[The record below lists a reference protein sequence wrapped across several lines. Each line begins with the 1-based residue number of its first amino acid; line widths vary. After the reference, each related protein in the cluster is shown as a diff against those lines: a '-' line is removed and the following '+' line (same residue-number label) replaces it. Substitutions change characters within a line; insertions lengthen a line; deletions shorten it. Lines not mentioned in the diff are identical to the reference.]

1 MRSVRFTVV
10 LVCIVLWRLAGA
22 AIASANAPENIAG
35 SPESFLLLEW
45 PELKN
50 APAPFWLKEGVRR
63 TYEFSSMP
71 VAGAN
76 ELWEDSSERHAAPR
90 ELSDSAGRDYTEV
103 SVVGLDRSGVAVE
116 IRDLGSATL
125 NAPLRPVGLGAV
137 VGAPGMLKE
146 WWINPDALAAIP
158 DGRKGA
164 VEVRRMPYAARGI
177 TYNAVRFGF
186 DAQGETHAL
195 VYDLKSGILVYK
207 GVVGER
213 RLPLRGASDDRTATA
228 GQPER
233 APVKALVRSM
243 LVEYREMSFPWTHDL
258 PPSWTEEFQSATFAG
273 SITAALPGTTSLP
286 FQTSSVMTVTARG
299 RRWFLYRT
307 QDTTAALSEIPPGV
321 AMRDG
326 DRISGIAQVGG
337 LWIPPMG
344 FTRLRQ
350 GQTIDTAPVTGAKIT
365 VAAVDDAFVTFREQA
380 AGYSADYWY
389 NRTSGALSH
398 IRFVDRTA
406 GQIVDQKRTH

>member
-1 MRSVRFTVV
+1 MRSVRFTVF
-10 LVCIVLWRLAGA
+10 LVCVVLWRLAGA

-35 SPESFLLLEW
+35 SPDSFLLIEW

-50 APAPFWLKEGVRR
+50 APAPFWLKEGVRL
-63 TYEFSSMP
+63 TYESSSMP
-71 VAGAN
+71 VAGEN

-103 SVVGLDRSGVAVE
+103 SVVGIDRAGVAVE
-116 IRDLGSATL
+116 IRDLDSATL

-137 VGAPGMLKE
+137 VGAPGMLAE
-146 WWINPDALAAIP
+146 WWINPDSLAAIP

-164 VEVRRMPYAARGI
+164 IEVRRIPYAARGI
-177 TYNAVRFGF
+177 TYNAIRFSF
-186 DAQGETHAL
+186 AAQGAQHAL
-195 VYDLKSGILVYK
+195 IYDLKSGILVYK
-207 GVVGER
+207 GNVAER
-213 RLPLRGASDDRTATA
+213 RLPVQGSSDAV
-228 GQPER
+228 P
-233 APVKALVRSM
+233 APVKMLARSM

-273 SITAALPGTTSLP
+273 SITAAFPGTTSLP

-350 GQTIDTAPVTGAKIT
+350 GQTIDTAPVTGAKII

-398 IRFVDRTA
+398 IRFVDKTA
-406 GQIVDQKRTH
+406 GQVVDQKRTH

>member
-1 MRSVRFTVV
+1 MRSVRFTVF
-10 LVCIVLWRLAGA
+10 LVCIALWRLAGA
-22 AIASANAPENIAG
+22 ADASENAPE
-35 SPESFLLLEW
+35 SVLLLEW
-45 PELKN
+45 PVLKN
-50 APAPFWLKEGVRR
+50 AAAPFWLKEGVRL
-63 TYEFSSMP
+63 TYESASTP
-71 VAGAN
+71 VAGAD
-76 ELWEDSSERHAAPR
+76 ELWEESSERRSAPR
-90 ELSDSAGRDYTEV
+90 ELPDSVGRDYTEV
-103 SVVGLDRSGVAVE
+103 SVVGIDRAGVAVE

-137 VGAPGMLKE
+137 VGAPGMLDE

-186 DAQGETHAL
+186 DAQGEQHAL
-195 VYDLKSGILVYK
+195 VYDLKSGILVYR

-213 RLPLRGASDDRTATA
+213 RLPLRGASDDRTASA

-243 LVEYREMSFPWTHDL
+243 LVEYREMSFPWTYDL
-258 PPSWTEEFQSATFAG
+258 PPSWTEEFHSATFAG

-326 DRISGIAQVGG
+326 ERISGIAQVGG

-380 AGYSADYWY
+380 GGYSADYWY
-389 NRTSGALSH
+389 DRTSGALSH
-398 IRFVDRTA
+398 VRFVDRTA
-406 GQIVDQKRTH
+406 GQVVDQKRTH

>member
-1 MRSVRFTVV
+1 MRSVRFTVF

-50 APAPFWLKEGVRR
+50 APAPFWLKEGVRL
-63 TYEFSSMP
+63 TYESSSMP
-71 VAGAN
+71 VAGEN

-103 SVVGLDRSGVAVE
+103 SVVGIDRAGVAVE
-116 IRDLGSATL
+116 IRDLDSATL

-137 VGAPGMLKE
+137 VGAPGMLAE
-146 WWINPDALAAIP
+146 WWINPDSLAAIP

-164 VEVRRMPYAARGI
+164 IEVRRIPYAARGI
-177 TYNAVRFGF
+177 TYNAIRFSF
-186 DAQGETHAL
+186 AAQGAQHAL
-195 VYDLKSGILVYK
+195 IYDLKSGILVYK
-207 GVVGER
+207 GNVAER
-213 RLPLRGASDDRTATA
+213 RLPVQGSSDAV
-228 GQPER
+228 P
-233 APVKALVRSM
+233 APVKMLARSM

-398 IRFVDRTA
+398 VRFVDKTA

>member
-1 MRSVRFTVV
+1 MRSVRFTVF
-10 LVCIVLWRLAGA
+10 LVCIALWRLAGA
-22 AIASANAPENIAG
+22 ADASENAPE
-35 SPESFLLLEW
+35 SVLLLEW

-50 APAPFWLKEGVRR
+50 AAAPFWLKEGVRL
-63 TYEFSSMP
+63 TYESASTP
-71 VAGAN
+71 VAGAE
-76 ELWEDSSERHAAPR
+76 ELWEESSERRSAPR
-90 ELSDSAGRDYTEV
+90 ELPDSVGRDYTEV
-103 SVVGLDRSGVAVE
+103 SVVGIDRCGVAVE

-125 NAPLRPVGLGAV
+125 NAPLRPVSLGAV
-137 VGAPGMLKE
+137 VGAPGMLDE

-195 VYDLKSGILVYK
+195 VYDLKSGILVYR

-213 RLPLRGASDDRTATA
+213 RLPLRGASDDRIAPA

-233 APVKALVRSM
+233 APVKALTRSM
-243 LVEYREMSFPWTHDL
+243 LVEYREMSFPWTYDL
-258 PPSWTEEFQSATFAG
+258 PPSWTEEFHSATFAG

-326 DRISGIAQVGG
+326 ERISGIAQVGG

-380 AGYSADYWY
+380 GGYSADYWY
-389 NRTSGALSH
+389 DRTSGALSH
-398 IRFVDRTA
+398 VRFVDRTA
-406 GQIVDQKRTH
+406 GQVVDQKRTH

>member
-1 MRSVRFTVV
+1 MRSVRFTVF
-10 LVCIVLWRLAGA
+10 LVCVALWRLAGA

-35 SPESFLLLEW
+35 SPESVLLLEW

-50 APAPFWLKEGVRR
+50 APAPFWLKEGVRL
-63 TYEFSSMP
+63 TYESSSMP
-71 VAGAN
+71 VAGEN

-103 SVVGLDRSGVAVE
+103 SVVGIDRAGVAVE
-116 IRDLGSATL
+116 IRDLDSATL

-137 VGAPGMLKE
+137 VGAPGMLAE
-146 WWINPDALAAIP
+146 WWINPDSLAAIP

-164 VEVRRMPYAARGI
+164 IEVRRIPYAARGI
-177 TYNAVRFGF
+177 TYNAIRFSF
-186 DAQGETHAL
+186 AAQGAQHAL
-195 VYDLKSGILVYK
+195 IYDLKSGILVYK
-207 GVVGER
+207 GNVAER
-213 RLPLRGASDDRTATA
+213 RLPVQGSSDAV
-228 GQPER
+228 P
-233 APVKALVRSM
+233 APVKMLVRSM

-398 IRFVDRTA
+398 VRFVDRTA

>member
-1 MRSVRFTVV
+1 MRSVCFRLF
-10 LVCIVLWRLAGA
+10 LACIVLWRLTGA
-22 AIASANAPENIAG
+22 ASELASALASEPASASENVAAAR
-35 SPESFLLLEW
+35 ESFLLLEW
-45 PELKN
+45 PELKG
-50 APAPFWLKEGVRR
+50 ATAPFWLKEGVRL
-63 TYEFSSMP
+63 TYESSSMP
-71 VAGAN
+71 VAGSDD
-76 ELWEDSSERHAAPR
+76 LLEDCSERATAPR
-90 ELSDSAGRDYTEV
+90 ELPDSAGKDYTEV
-103 SVVGLDRSGVAVE
+103 SVVGMDRFGVAVE
-116 IRDLGSATL
+116 IRDLGSATM
-125 NAPLRPVGLGAV
+125 NAPLRPVSLGAV
-137 VGAPGMLKE
+137 VGAPGMLEE
-146 WWINPDALAAIP
+146 WWINPESLAAIP

-164 VEVRRMPYAARGI
+164 IEVRRMPYAARGI
-177 TYNAVRFGF
+177 TYNAIRFSL
-186 DAQGETHAL
+186 DAQGETRAL

-207 GVVGER
+207 GDVAER
-213 RLPLRGASDDRTATA
+213 RLPVRLSPDAE
-228 GQPER
+228 P
-233 APVKALVRSM
+233 APVKMLTRSM

-273 SITAALPGTTSLP
+273 SITAAFPGTTSLP

-398 IRFVDRTA
+398 VRFVDKTA
-406 GQIVDQKRTH
+406 GQVVDQKRTH

>member
-1 MRSVRFTVV
+1 MRSVRFAVF
-10 LVCIVLWRLAGA
+10 LVCVALWRLAGA
-22 AIASANAPENIAG
+22 ADASENAPE
-35 SPESFLLLEW
+35 SVLLLEW

-50 APAPFWLKEGVRR
+50 AAAPFWLKEGVRL
-63 TYEFSSMP
+63 TYESASTP
-71 VAGAN
+71 VAGED
-76 ELWEDSSERHAAPR
+76 ELWEESSERRSAPR

-103 SVVGLDRSGVAVE
+103 SVVGMDRSGVAVE

-125 NAPLRPVGLGAV
+125 NAPLRPVGLGALV
-137 VGAPGMLKE
+137 SAPGMLDE
-146 WWINPDALAAIP
+146 WWINPDALASIP

-164 VEVRRMPYAARGI
+164 VEVRRTPYAARGI

-213 RLPLRGASDDRTATA
+213 RLPLRGASDDRTAIA

-233 APVKALVRSM
+233 APVKMLVRSM

-398 IRFVDRTA
+398 VRFVDRTA

>member
-1 MRSVRFTVV
+1 MRSVRFTVF

-50 APAPFWLKEGVRR
+50 APAPFWLKEGVRL
-63 TYEFSSMP
+63 TYESSSMP
-71 VAGAN
+71 VAGEN

-103 SVVGLDRSGVAVE
+103 SVVGIDRAGVAVE
-116 IRDLGSATL
+116 IRDLDSATL

-137 VGAPGMLKE
+137 VGAPGMLAE
-146 WWINPDALAAIP
+146 WWINPDSLAAIP

-164 VEVRRMPYAARGI
+164 IEVRRIPYAARGI
-177 TYNAVRFGF
+177 TYNAIRFSF
-186 DAQGETHAL
+186 AAQGAQHAL
-195 VYDLKSGILVYK
+195 IYDLKSGILVYK
-207 GVVGER
+207 GNVAER
-213 RLPLRGASDDRTATA
+213 RLPVQGSSDAV
-228 GQPER
+228 P
-233 APVKALVRSM
+233 APVKMLARSM

-398 IRFVDRTA
+398 VRFVDRTA

>member
-1 MRSVRFTVV
+1 MRSVHFK
-10 LVCIVLWRLAGA
+10 LFLACIVLWRLAGA
-22 AIASANAPENIAG
+22 ADASASAEGAG
-35 SPESFLLLEW
+35 ESFLLHEW
-45 PELKN
+45 PELKG
-50 APAPFWLKEGVRR
+50 ATAPFWLKEGVRL
-63 TYEFSSMP
+63 TYESSSMP
-71 VAGAN
+71 VTGAD
-76 ELWEDSSERHAAPR
+76 ELLEDSSERSTAALR
-90 ELSDSAGRDYTEV
+90 ELPDPAGRDYTEV
-103 SVVGLDRSGVAVE
+103 SVVGMDRFGVAVE
-116 IRDLGSATL
+116 IRDLGGATL

-137 VGAPGMLKE
+137 VGPPGMLAE
-146 WWINPDALAAIP
+146 WWINPESLAAIP

-164 VEVRRMPYAARGI
+164 IEVQRMPYAARGI
-177 TYNAVRFGF
+177 TYNAIRFTL
-186 DAQGETHAL
+186 DAQGEQHAL
-195 VYDLKSGILVYK
+195 IYDLKSGILVYR
-207 GVVGER
+207 GCVAGR
-213 RLPLRGASDDRTATA
+213 RLPARQSPDVQPATGKMLA
-228 GQPER
+228 
-233 APVKALVRSM
+233 RSM

-273 SITAALPGTTSLP
+273 SITAAFPGTTSLP

-350 GQTIDTAPVTGAKIT
+350 GQMIDTAPVTGAKIT

-389 NRTSGALSH
+389 DRKSGSLSH
-398 IRFVDRTA
+398 IRFVDKTA
-406 GQIVDQKRTH
+406 GQVVDQKRTH

>member
-1 MRSVRFTVV
+1 VARTEER
-10 LVCIVLWRLAGA
+10 RR
-22 AIASANAPENIAG
+22 
-35 SPESFLLLEW
+35 
-45 PELKN
+45 
-50 APAPFWLKEGVRR
+50 PFWLKEGVRL
-63 TYEFSSMP
+63 TYESASTAVSS
-71 VAGAN
+71 VD
-76 ELWEDSSERHAAPR
+76 ELWEESSERRSAPR
-90 ELSDSAGRDYTEV
+90 ELPDSAGRDYTEV
-103 SVVGLDRSGVAVE
+103 SVVGIDRAGVAVE

-137 VGAPGMLKE
+137 VGEPECSMNGGSTRTHWRLSRTDEREPSRFAGCPMRPGNHLQ
-146 WWINPDALAAIP
+146 
-158 DGRKGA
+158 
-164 VEVRRMPYAARGI
+164 RRPLRLRRA
-177 TYNAVRFGF
+177 
-186 DAQGETHAL
+186 GETHAL

-213 RLPLRGASDDRTATA
+213 RLPLRGASDDRTAPA

-233 APVKALVRSM
+233 APVKALTRSM
-243 LVEYREMSFPWTHDL
+243 LVEYREMSFPWTYDL
-258 PPSWTEEFQSATFAG
+258 PPSWTEEFHSATFAG

-286 FQTSSVMTVTARG
+286 FQTSSVMTVTTRG

-326 DRISGIAQVGG
+326 ERISGIAQVGG

-365 VAAVDDAFVTFREQA
+365 VAAVTNAFVTLRVTGGRDTSA
-380 AGYSADYWY
+380 TTGTTDVRSALLHVRSSTGHRAG
-389 NRTSGALSH
+389 G
-398 IRFVDRTA
+398 
-406 GQIVDQKRTH
+406 GPKRTH